1 MSLLPIW
8 NWDRVVETNDVRY
21 LMILDDYNKLPNV
34 HKYAKRDLMVCYAD
48 MVKQFDVSNNAVIKA
63 KKRVMVRVI
72 DIILE
77 IVNTSKDINKIRLA
91 STILRGLLIDSSQE
105 SFLWNVDF
113 LETPDQKQL
122 LTHLAIEIKKYNA
135 KVATYKKREKQSLE
149 AQVARINSGLGVNI
163 DPHKCSV
170 LQYLAYSKEYAAKYN
185 LLQRQ
190 LN

>member
-122 LTHLAIEIKKYNA
+122 LT
-135 KVATYKKREKQSLE
+135 
-149 AQVARINSGLGVNI
+149 
-163 DPHKCSV
+163 
-170 LQYLAYSKEYAAKYN
+170 
-185 LLQRQ
+185 
-190 LN
+190 